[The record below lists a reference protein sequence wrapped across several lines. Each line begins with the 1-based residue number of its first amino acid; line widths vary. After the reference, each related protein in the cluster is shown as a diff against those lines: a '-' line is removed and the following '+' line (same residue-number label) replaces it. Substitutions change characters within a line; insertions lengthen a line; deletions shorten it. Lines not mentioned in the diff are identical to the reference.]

1 MVRSQWRPL
10 TGMARR
16 IARTVLRPT
25 VDCHCTYW
33 VLLSGFKR
41 HRRSATTSGVRS
53 ALASPHSST
62 AGATEVDHLFGQLC
76 FRGQPEWKLPESV
89 RGRGEV
95 PRTLAQSN
103 CATASI
109 ASQWDV
115 GQPTPVVQRGIAAGI
130 AETNQRIA
138 PEVKGNITFLNG
150 YPHFAREELRL
161 RRETCGS

>member
-1 MVRSQWRPL
+1 MRSQWRPL

-16 IARTVLRPT
+16 ISRTVLRPT

-41 HRRSATTSGVRS
+41 HRRSATTSGMRS

-62 AGATEVDHLFGQLC
+62 SGATEVDHLFGQLC
-76 FRGQPEWKLPESV
+76 FRGQPEWKQPESV

-115 GQPTPVVQRGIAAGI
+115 GQPAPVVQQGIAVGF
-130 AETNQRIA
+130 AETNPRIA
-138 PEVKGNITFLNG
+138 PEVKGNITFVLLST
-150 YPHFAREELRL
+150 FAREELRL
-161 RRETCGS
+161 IRRETCGS